1 MTWQY
6 NREQGVKTVAC
17 RLKMKNPAFPFEKTG
32 FLESGAGNEI
42 RTRDPNL
49 GKVVLYQLS
58 YSRLING
65 RVFYGF
71 ILVRQL
77 FFQDLFHPHIQ
88 TGTIFC
94 SPNANPI
101 TRATVSDSA
110 A

>member
-71 ILVRQL
+71 IRVRQL
-77 FFQDLFHPHIQ
+77 FFQDLFYPHIQ
-88 TGTIFC
+88 TGTISC

>member
-1 MTWQY
+1 
-6 NREQGVKTVAC
+6 
-17 RLKMKNPAFPFEKTG
+17 
-32 FLESGAGNEI
+32 
-42 RTRDPNL
+42 
-49 GKVVLYQLS
+49 
-58 YSRLING
+58 LING

-88 TGTIFC
+88 TGTISC